1 MNHTSSRPEP
11 DAVKRALEVLGDRW
25 TFLVLREAFFGVR
38 RYGHFQRNLGIGR
51 NVLAARLSALVEHG
65 LLERV
70 RYRTDPDWYE
80 YRLTEAGL
88 DLFPAILTIKAWA
101 DRHLLD
107 RRDLRLPIK
116 LASLAGAWRYDE
128 PQHARYRW
136 FRQWD
141 LEIFGP
147 PSLEADAEV
156 VEASYRL
163 FERLGLDSFSIQIG
177 DRGTVQ
183 HFVNKVLGIKENG
196 RAVEMM
202 RALDK
207 VQKKTKPDLRTEY
220 TEKGFR
226 PEDIDRLFEF
236 GSIRG
241 PPGKVLSRLGES
253 KVESPAL
260 EALADIMK
268 GRGVEVEFNLG
279 VVRGIDYY
287 TGVVFEVIDNSR
299 PDLGSLAGGGRYDLL
314 PGAFGRPDLSATGAA
329 GGLERIALSLTKDAV
344 RLPAPVYV
352 AVADKLAQNESRKV
366 LRDLRARGVPAESA
380 LLDKALAK
388 QLEDA
393 SRMGAPWVI
402 ILGEKEVSAGKV
414 TLRDMTNRTEELV
427 PIGTALDHLKRA

>member
-1 MNHTSSRPEP
+1 MQARVQRAFEEVADLFNFRMMEP
-11 DAVKRALEVLGDRW
+11 APLEHLS
-25 TFLVLREAFFGVR
+25 VLRAKSGAEVDKEIYAFKDKGGRDVGLRFDLTVGMT
-38 RYGHFQRNLGIGR
+38 RY
-51 NVLAARLSALVEHG
+51 VCA
-65 LLERV
+65 
-70 RYRTDPDWYE
+70 
-80 YRLTEAGL
+80 
-88 DLFPAILTIKAWA
+88 
-101 DRHLLD
+101 
-107 RRDLRLPIK
+107 RRDLKPPVK

-163 FERLGLDSFSIQIG
+163 FERLGLKSFSVQIG

-183 HFVNKVLGIKENG
+183 HFVNKVLGIKENE
-196 RAVEMM
+196 RSVEMM

-207 VQKKTKPDLRTEY
+207 VQKRTLSSLRDEY
-220 TEKGFR
+220 VEKGFR

-241 PPGKVLSRLGES
+241 PPGKVLSRLNES
-253 KVESPAL
+253 KIESPTL
-260 EALADIMK
+260 EAIADMMK

-287 TGVVFEVIDNSR
+287 TGVVFEVVDNTH

-329 GGLERIALSLTKDAV
+329 GGMERIALSLSRDAV
-344 RLPAPVYV
+344 RPSPLVYV
-352 AVADKLAQNESRKV
+352 AVAGKKAQDESYRV
-366 LRDLRARGVPAESA
+366 LRELRANGVPAESA
-380 LLDKALAK
+380 LQERALAK

-393 SRMGAPWVI
+393 SRRGASWVI
-402 ILGEKEVSAGKV
+402 ILGEKEVQAGKV
-414 TLRDMTNRTEELV
+414 TLRNMTNRTEEL
-427 PIGTALDHLKRA
+427 ISFATALGRLKRA

>member
-1 MNHTSSRPEP
+1 MQ
-11 DAVKRALEVLGDRW
+11 RAFEEV
-25 TFLVLREAFFGVR
+25 
-38 RYGHFQRNLGIGR
+38 
-51 NVLAARLSALVEHG
+51 
-65 LLERV
+65 
-70 RYRTDPDWYE
+70 
-80 YRLTEAGL
+80 AGL
-88 DLFPAILTIKAWA
+88 FNFRMMEPASLEHLAILRAKSGTDVDKEIYAFKDKGGREVGLRFELTVGMTRYVCA
-101 DRHLLD
+101 
-107 RRDLRLPIK
+107 RRDLRPPVK
-116 LASLAGAWRYDE
+116 LASLAGVWRYDE

-163 FERLGLDSFSIQIG
+163 FQRLGLKSFSVQIG

-183 HFVNKVLGIKENG
+183 RFINKVLGIKESD

-207 VQKKTKPDLRTEY
+207 VQKKTLPDLKDEY
-220 TEKGFR
+220 AEKGFK
-226 PEDIDRLFEF
+226 PEDVNRLFEF
-236 GSIRG
+236 GSISG

-260 EALADIMK
+260 EAIADIMK

-287 TGVVFEVIDNSR
+287 SGVVFEVVDNAH

-314 PGAFGRPDLSATGAA
+314 PGVFGRPDLSATGAA
-329 GGLERIALSLTKDAV
+329 GGMERIALTLSRDTV
-344 RLPAPVYV
+344 RPSPLVYV
-352 AVADKLAQNESRKV
+352 VVAGKKAQDESYRV
-366 LRDLRARGVPAESA
+366 LRELRANGVPAESA
-380 LLDKALAK
+380 LQERALAK

-393 SRMGAPWVI
+393 SRRGASWVI
-402 ILGEKEVSAGKV
+402 ILGEKEVQAGKV
-414 TLRDMTNRTEELV
+414 TLRDMTSRTEELI
-427 PIGTALDHLKRA
+427 PFATAIGRLKRA

>member
-1 MNHTSSRPEP
+1 VQRAFEEVAGLFNFRMMEP
-11 DAVKRALEVLGDRW
+11 A
-25 TFLVLREAFFGVR
+25 
-38 RYGHFQRNLGIGR
+38 
-51 NVLAARLSALVEHG
+51 S
-65 LLERV
+65 LER
-70 RYRTDPDWYE
+70 
-80 YRLTEAGL
+80 L
-88 DLFPAILTIKAWA
+88 AILRAKSGA
-101 DRHLLD
+101 DVDKEIYAFKDKGGRDVGLRFELTVGMARYVCA
-107 RRDLRLPIK
+107 RRDLKPPVK
-116 LASLAGAWRYDE
+116 LASLAGVWRYDE

-163 FERLGLDSFSIQIG
+163 FQRLGLKSFSVQIG

-183 HFVNKVLGIKENG
+183 RFINKVLGIREND

-207 VQKKTKPDLRTEY
+207 VQKRTLPELRDEY
-220 TEKGFR
+220 AEKGFR

-236 GSIRG
+236 GSVRG

-260 EALADIMK
+260 EAIADIMK

-287 TGVVFEVIDNSR
+287 SGVVFEVFDNAHL
-299 PDLGSLAGGGRYDLL
+299 DLGSLAGGGRYDLL
-314 PGAFGRPDLSATGAA
+314 PGVFGRPDLSATGAA
-329 GGLERIALSLTKDAV
+329 GGMERIALTLTRDTVRASSL
-344 RLPAPVYV
+344 VYV
-352 AVADKLAQNESRKV
+352 AVAGKKAQDESYRV
-366 LRDLRARGVPAESA
+366 LRELRANGVPAEAA
-380 LLDKALAK
+380 LQEKALAR

-393 SRMGAPWVI
+393 SRRGASWVI
-402 ILGEKEVSAGKV
+402 ILGEKEVQAGKV
-414 TLRDMTNRTEELV
+414 TLRDMASRTEELI
-427 PIGTALDHLKRA
+427 PFATALGRLKRA

>member
-1 MNHTSSRPEP
+1 
-11 DAVKRALEVLGDRW
+11 VQRAFEEV
-25 TFLVLREAFFGVR
+25 
-38 RYGHFQRNLGIGR
+38 
-51 NVLAARLSALVEHG
+51 
-65 LLERV
+65 
-70 RYRTDPDWYE
+70 
-80 YRLTEAGL
+80 AGL
-88 DLFPAILTIKAWA
+88 FNFRMMEPAPLEHLSILRAKSGAEVDKEIYTFKDKGGRDVGLRFDLTVGMTRYVCA
-101 DRHLLD
+101 
-107 RRDLRLPIK
+107 RRDLKPPVK

-163 FERLGLDSFSIQIG
+163 FERLGLKSFSVQIG

-183 HFVNKVLGIKENG
+183 RFINKVLGIKEND

-207 VQKKTKPDLRTEY
+207 VQKRTLPDLRDEY
-220 TEKGFR
+220 AEKGFR
-226 PEDIDRLFEF
+226 PLDIDRLFDF

-241 PPGKVLSRLGES
+241 PPGKVLSRLDES
-253 KVESPAL
+253 KVESPTL
-260 EALADIMK
+260 EAIADMMK

-287 TGVVFEVIDNSR
+287 TGVVFEVVDDTH

-314 PGAFGRPDLSATGAA
+314 PGTFGRPDLSATGAA
-329 GGLERIALSLTKDAV
+329 GGMERIALSLSRGTV
-344 RLPAPVYV
+344 RPSPLVYV
-352 AVADKLAQNESRKV
+352 AVAGKKAQDESYRV
-366 LRDLRARGVPAESA
+366 LRELRTNGVPAESA
-380 LLDKALAK
+380 LQERTLAR

-393 SRMGAPWVI
+393 SRRGASWVI
-402 ILGEKEVSAGKV
+402 ILGEKEVQAGKV
-414 TLRDMTNRTEELV
+414 TLRDMTSRTEELI
-427 PIGTALDHLKRA
+427 PFATALGRLKRA

>member
-1 MNHTSSRPEP
+1 MQVR
-11 DAVKRALEVLGDRW
+11 VQRAFEEV
-25 TFLVLREAFFGVR
+25 
-38 RYGHFQRNLGIGR
+38 
-51 NVLAARLSALVEHG
+51 
-65 LLERV
+65 
-70 RYRTDPDWYE
+70 
-80 YRLTEAGL
+80 AGL
-88 DLFPAILTIKAWA
+88 FNFRMMEPAPLEHLSILRAKSGAEVDKEIYTFKDKGGRDVGLRFDLTVGMTRYVCA
-101 DRHLLD
+101 
-107 RRDLRLPIK
+107 RRDLKPPVK

-163 FERLGLDSFSIQIG
+163 FERLGLKSFSVQIG

-183 HFVNKVLGIKENG
+183 RFINKVLGIKEND

-207 VQKKTKPDLRTEY
+207 VQKRTLPDLRDEY
-220 TEKGFR
+220 AEKGFR
-226 PEDIDRLFEF
+226 PLDIDRLFDF

-241 PPGKVLSRLGES
+241 PPGKVLSRLDES
-253 KVESPAL
+253 KVESPTL
-260 EALADIMK
+260 EAIADMMK

-287 TGVVFEVIDNSR
+287 TGVVFEVVDDTH

-314 PGAFGRPDLSATGAA
+314 PGTFGRPDLSATGAA
-329 GGLERIALSLTKDAV
+329 GGMERIALSLSRDTV
-344 RLPAPVYV
+344 RPSPLVYV
-352 AVADKLAQNESRKV
+352 AVAGKKAQDESYRV
-366 LRDLRARGVPAESA
+366 LRELRTNGVPAESA
-380 LLDKALAK
+380 LQERTLAR

-393 SRMGAPWVI
+393 SRRGASWVI
-402 ILGEKEVSAGKV
+402 ILGEKEVQAGKV
-414 TLRDMTNRTEELV
+414 TLRDMTSRTEELI
-427 PIGTALDHLKRA
+427 PFATALGRLKRA